1 MFWPFF
7 SSKLSI
13 RIILISTMINIT
25 YWYDAGGEKDI
36 GLQPVISY
44 PNFDFSTNTQRFPFR
59 TFAMLC
65 ALTTH
70 VVVSGVSRWVFQSG
84 TLSADRWDVLT
95 VFPDCHLTR
104 TEPRE
109 HRSKDPN
116 KGRSNKAVH
125 DAMVGKRLSQASEG
139 LLSATDDDSLL
150 MKRDRSSLTN
160 QASVSSETPSVS
172 RF

>member
-1 MFWPFF
+1 M
-7 SSKLSI
+7 
-13 RIILISTMINIT
+13 ILLIWLTVALIHDS
-25 YWYDAGGEKDI
+25 GGEKDI

-44 PNFDFSTNTQRFPFR
+44 PNFDSATNTQRFPFR

-65 ALTTH
+65 ALMTH
-70 VVVSGVSRWVFQSG
+70 IVVSWVSRWLFQSG

-109 HRSKDPN
+109 QRKDPNN

-125 DAMVGKRLSQASEG
+125 DAMIGKRLSQASEG
-139 LLSATDDDSLL
+139 LLSGTDDDSLL

-160 QASVSSETPSVS
+160 QMSVSSETPSVS